1 MVGVNQSRYLCSWR
15 PYACFLLASTIRILK
30 IRNRTKVPGNK
41 KKNTQ
46 DKQKKKKDDEQF
58 DWITIIVG
66 GCASRNE
73 PTNDYSCYDRR
84 NNRNDRRYQ
93 CTIEQDEPTTRD
105 RDASDPQQEEE
116 LTLEGKL
123 RKYTCA
129 AGGGALVVLGV
140 ILTPIPLVPLGLP
153 TIVAGLHVLGHEF
166 EEAKVAEQRVWDTIQ
181 DGYTHARVRIEVVN
195 EQINKQWGIP
205 NPKEQPQ
212 VVPTILSAVEQQP
225 KVRAQMVS
233 V

>member
-1 MVGVNQSRYLCSWR
+1 MTNNLTGSQS
-15 PYACFLLASTIRILK
+15 LLAATPADI
-30 IRNRTKVPGNK
+30 N
-41 KKNTQ
+41 Q
-46 DKQKKKKDDEQF
+46 AE
-58 DWITIIVG
+58 IIHV
-66 GCASRNE
+66 
-73 PTNDYSCYDRR
+73 
-84 NNRNDRRYQ
+84 
-93 CTIEQDEPTTRD
+93 
-105 RDASDPQQEEE
+105 SDPQQQEEE
-116 LTLEGKL
+116 LTLEAKL

-195 EQINKQWGIP
+195 EQLNQQLGIS
-205 NPKEQPQ
+205 NPQHQPQ
-212 VVPTILSAVEQQP
+212 VVPTILTAVEQQP

>member
-1 MVGVNQSRYLCSWR
+1 MIIHVMIDEIIE
-15 PYACFLLASTIRILK
+15 TIE
-30 IRNRTKVPGNK
+30 
-41 KKNTQ
+41 
-46 DKQKKKKDDEQF
+46 D
-58 DWITIIVG
+58 
-66 GCASRNE
+66 
-73 PTNDYSCYDRR
+73 TNS
-84 NNRNDRRYQ
+84 
-93 CTIEQDEPTTRD
+93 TIEQDETTTRD
-105 RDASDPQQEEE
+105 RDARDQQQQEEE

-195 EQINKQWGIP
+195 EQINQQLGIS
-205 NPKEQPQ
+205 NPQHQPQ
-212 VVPTILSAVEQQP
+212 VVPTILTAVEQQP
-225 KVRAQMVS
+225 KVLAQMVS